1 MRYVMAAIAV
11 VTCPCH
17 LPLLVAVL
25 AGTTLG
31 AALSEHWGLAFGVL
45 SALFAVSAWNTI
57 RLFGRAERDDI
68 QERETR

>member
-1 MRYVMAAIAV
+1 MRYVMAALAV

-31 AALSEHWGLAFGVL
+31 AALGEHWGLTLGVL
-45 SALFAVSAWNTI
+45 SVLFVVSAWTAI
-57 RLFGRAERDDI
+57 RLFGRAERDGSR
-68 QERETR
+68 QKKTR

>member
-1 MRYVMAAIAV
+1 MRYVMAALAV

-31 AALSEHWGLAFGVL
+31 VGLSEHWGLVFAILSILFVL
-45 SALFAVSAWNTI
+45 SALTTI
-57 RLFGRAERDDI
+57 RLFGRAERDGSR
-68 QERETR
+68 QRETR